1 MSDIPLID
9 LSQQFENSDAEIR
22 IAGQIDLA
30 CRRSGFFAVRG
41 HGIPETIIERC
52 WQVSSQFFALSEEEK
67 LKVKMPFSG
76 YPYGF
81 AAMEGETLSRSRG
94 EQAPPDLKENFSAGP
109 NTKPPPGIA
118 SDEAVFVFSE
128 NQWPQNP
135 ANFQDAWETCYEA
148 MTLFSSRLMSLF
160 ALALKL
166 PKDYFDQF
174 LQQPISALRANHYPA
189 LDKPPLTGQL
199 RAGAHSD
206 YGSLTLL
213 FQEEGLSGLEI
224 LNRQKKW
231 TPVAQCKPEMIVN
244 LGDLMERWTNGRW
257 ISTLHRVN
265 LPDTKKN
272 PNQSRMSLAFFHQ
285 PDWDAR
291 IECLPTC
298 VSPGE
303 TAKYS
308 VVTSGRHLMERF
320 HSTVLDVDDSTFS
333 QIEEKNKN
341 N

>member
-9 LSQQFENSDAEIR
+9 LSSQFENSDAEAWITE
-22 IAGQIDLA
+22 QIDLA

-41 HGIPETIIERC
+41 HGISEKIIERC
-52 WQVSSQFFALSEEEK
+52 WEVSRQFFALSQEEK
-67 LKVKMPFSG
+67 LKVKMPFAG

-81 AAMEGETLSRSRG
+81 AAMEAETLSRSRG

-109 NTKPPPGIA
+109 NSTPPPGIA
-118 SDEAVFVFSE
+118 ADEAVFVFSE

-135 ANFQDAWETCYEA
+135 AEFQEAWETCYKA
-148 MTLFSSRLMSLF
+148 MTLFSTRLMSLF

-166 PKDYFDQF
+166 PKDYFEQF

-189 LDKPPLTGQL
+189 LKSPTLLGQL

-213 FQEEGLSGLEI
+213 FQEKGLSGLEI
-224 LNRQKKW
+224 MNRKKEW
-231 TPVAQCKPEMIVN
+231 IPVTQCKPEMIVN

-257 ISTLHRVN
+257 NSTLHRVI
-265 LPDTKKN
+265 LPDTKNN
-272 PNQSRMSLAFFHQ
+272 PNHSRMSLAFFHQ

-303 TAKYS
+303 KAKYP

-320 HSTVLDVDDSTFS
+320 HSTVLDTGLDYG
-333 QIEEKNKN
+333 
-341 N
+341 